1 MFKDALFIFLTSLA
15 GGLLPL
21 TVRWTERLM
30 HAILGLSTGVF
41 LGAVF
46 LHLLPEV
53 AALDHHASNG
63 GGHDHGDLTV
73 WMFVLVGVLGVY
85 LVEALALRKQEHADD
100 LHRHRAVSFAA
111 LLGLSIHSLTNG
123 MGLAAAAKIGL
134 AFPVFLSLIC
144 HKGAEAFSLT
154 TVFHLAKFGRR
165 HLVIQAVLFALICPL
180 GILIGEILTESLS
193 DHGLAIMTALAAGTF
208 LFVCLCELLPEV
220 FHHRQDMLLKI
231 GLLVAGIFVMALI
244 HELEPG

>member
-1 MFKDALFIFLTSLA
+1 MFKDAVFIFLTSLA

-30 HAILGLSTGVF
+30 HAVLGLSTGVF

-53 AALDHHASNG
+53 AELDHAAPGAPADAH
-63 GGHDHGDLTV
+63 GHLTV
-73 WMFVLVGVLGVY
+73 WLFVLVGVLGVY
-85 LVEALALRKQEHADD
+85 LIEAVALRHDEHADD
-100 LHRHRAVSFAA
+100 LHRHRSVSYAA

-154 TVFHLAKFGRR
+154 TVFQLARFGTR
-165 HLVIQAVLFALICPL
+165 HLVVQAVLFALICPI
-180 GILIGEILTESLS
+180 GILVGEILTESLS

-220 FHHRQDMLLKI
+220 FHHRQDMALKI
-231 GLLVAGIFVMALI
+231 ALLVAGIGVMALI
-244 HELEPG
+244 HALEPA